1 MEFWFDVM
9 TTLNDVLSHDQQIDL
24 KLFQLI
30 YNIITKWN
38 DVKNHITIIMELINV
53 NIDTASR
60 LGKWRSAAY

>member
-1 MEFWFDVM
+1 MYFLFDVM

-38 DVKNHITIIMELINV
+38 DVKNHIQL
-53 NIDTASR
+53 
-60 LGKWRSAAY
+60 LG